1 MHRIVPVALAA
12 ALLLA
17 PAAEARVVPIPAAF
31 SAVLPGVK
39 RQSRI
44 PVRLPSRADVD
55 TDVAQ
60 LFATGG
66 GRRGRY
72 DLELASSSR
81 CGGAN
86 ACFVAAFTARRARRL
101 GERSNVRLAR
111 GLRGVYRPLSCG
123 ASCSP
128 PSIAWRQGGVRYDM
142 QIRITA
148 SRNRER
154 AAMIALANSAIRS
167 GPR

>member
-1 MHRIVPVALAA
+1 MRRSVPAAVVA

-17 PAAEARVVPIPAAF
+17 PAAEARVIAIPAAF

-44 PVRLPSRADVD
+44 PVRLPSRADLD
-55 TDVAQ
+55 IDVPQ
-60 LFATGG
+60 LYATGG
-66 GRRGRY
+66 GRRDRY

-86 ACFVAAFTARRARRL
+86 ACFVAAFTAKRTKRL
-101 GERSNVRLAR
+101 GERTNVRLAR

-142 QIRITA
+142 QIRVAA
-148 SRNRER
+148 SRGAER